1 MNQKILDIS
10 LPKARSLDQLKD
22 FSFLKKIIL
31 EIELFITN
39 AENFLLLNI
48 KEDLI
53 RNYLLHATLN
63 SIKPKPTII
72 DLKDKSF
79 NLDKIKN
86 SIVFIKN
93 LSIETIDEESELFL
107 FNAYN
112 YCLDRKSKILFSSN
126 NYIKNLQIKL
136 PDLESRLNT
145 IAPFK
150 ILNPTEDEKMN
161 LINFELQQRG
171 LKINEK
177 ELNYI
182 FTYHSRDLN
191 SLLNLAE
198 KLDEVSYKEKKSI
211 SINLIKKII

>member
-1 MNQKILDIS
+1 MNQKVLDIS
-10 LPKARSLDQLKD
+10 LPRTRSLEQLKD

-39 AENFLLLNI
+39 TENFLLINI

-53 RNYLLHATLN
+53 RNYLLHAALN

-93 LSIETIDEESELFL
+93 LSNETIDEESELFL
-107 FNAYN
+107 FNAFN
-112 YCLDRKSKILFSSN
+112 YCIDQKSKILFSSD

-145 IAPFK
+145 IAPIK

-161 LINFELQQRG
+161 LINFELHQRG

-198 KLDEVSYKEKKSI
+198 RLDEVSYKEKKSI